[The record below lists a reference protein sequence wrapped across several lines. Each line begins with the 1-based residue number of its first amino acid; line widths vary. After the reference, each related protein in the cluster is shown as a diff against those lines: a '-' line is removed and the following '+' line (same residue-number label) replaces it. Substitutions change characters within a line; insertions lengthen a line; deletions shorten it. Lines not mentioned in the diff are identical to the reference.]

1 MMLQPPTVLP
11 VGDLMGNDLVNMIG
25 ERGDALLL
33 LDREL
38 AKRRS
43 GMANQSRGLIAEPS
57 L

>member
-1 MMLQPPTVLP
+1 MMLQPSTALP
-11 VGDLMGNDLVNMIG
+11 VGDLMGNDLVKMIG

-38 AKRRS
+38 AKRGC
-43 GMANQSRGLIAEPS
+43 GMANGSRGLIAEPS

>member
-1 MMLQPPTVLP
+1 MMLQPPAVLP
-11 VGDLMGNDLVNMIG
+11 VRDLMGNDVVKMIG

-43 GMANQSRGLIAEPS
+43 GMASGSSGLIAEPS
-57 L
+57 V